1 MNVRNTE
8 DVIVNKADDRFISN
22 ISVML
27 CFQNGVFFERRV
39 LFMLVTAVAYF
50 LVIRTLQL
58 GTYRTL
64 KINDESLGSCD
75 VTLVENCFS
84 NMKRVSLKCRLQSI
98 PEEPRNVSFSTR
110 FVQNKHSLVKV
121 RPSLGAFEE
130 ELF

>member
-22 ISVML
+22 ISVTL

-39 LFMLVTAVAYF
+39 LLMLVTAVAYF

-64 KINDESLGSCD
+64 KK
-75 VTLVENCFS
+75 TT
-84 NMKRVSLKCRLQSI
+84 RV
-98 PEEPRNVSFSTR
+98 
-110 FVQNKHSLVKV
+110 
-121 RPSLGAFEE
+121 
-130 ELF
+130 